1 MDRLQLERDAL
12 GDFQGLP
19 GQIYEF
25 YFHWDSLCFGS
36 TAGPRRRAG
45 WPATIEP
52 AGTSR
57 TTIAP
62 APTNAPS
69 RISTPHIMIAP
80 LPIDAP
86 FLTTVCSIFQSF
98 SVCGAPS
105 ATVARG

>member
-1 MDRLQLERDAL
+1 MDRLQFERDAV
-12 GDFQGLP
+12 GDFQVLP
-19 GQIYEF
+19 RQIYKF
-25 YFHWDSLCFGS
+25 YFHCDSLSFDS

-45 WPATIEP
+45 CHATIEP

-62 APTNAPS
+62 APTNAPAP
-69 RISTPHIMIAP
+69 ISTPHIMIAP